1 MVNNIKRGAEILS
14 GMPVLSIGRLC
25 NEVKATA
32 ACLHFCLEY
41 TSNNLGVCHV
51 QDHIPAFFRR
61 VWSHRVW
68 SAPEMYS
75 AFNLGGDYQ
84 LGRWHAVYEMIMYGS
99 QDLTIQAL
107 SSVRVSSPLLI
118 KPDI

>member
-1 MVNNIKRGAEILS
+1 
-14 GMPVLSIGRLC
+14 
-25 NEVKATA
+25 
-32 ACLHFCLEY
+32 
-41 TSNNLGVCHV
+41 
-51 QDHIPAFFRR
+51 
-61 VWSHRVW
+61 
-68 SAPEMYS
+68 MYS